1 MTSTASP
8 SKTSALPALGAVVLF
23 SLFPVLSLLSSN
35 VGQVPLLSAARSA
48 AVSVAVSL
56 LALAGARIALR
67 GWAGAALLVIG
78 ALLLFF
84 SYGHVYD
91 LVRQVEVAGVLLGR
105 HRYMLLVWGAAGVL
119 WIWLVLRIGSRAPI
133 ARILALGALLAAV
146 PTGSLIASG
155 VRSALASRSNA
166 AIDGAALPETPEGN
180 LPDIYYIILDGHG
193 RSDVMEELYGVDS
206 QGFLTAL
213 ERLGF
218 FIASESHANYSQ
230 TLQSLAS
237 SLNMTYL
244 DDLAST
250 MGPASTDRAPL
261 QELVQHSEVR
271 RTLEELGYETVAF
284 ETGYPPTELHDAD
297 FFFTPPYAELDL
309 TPTGTGALPI
319 NEFEG
324 LLVRTTAVRP
334 LLDDLSRRQDLA
346 VQLLSF
352 PYQKHRMRVIYT
364 LQAAMEAA
372 HLDGPQFVFA
382 HIISPHPPFVFNRP
396 GEEFVPIGT
405 FTLQDGGCCTQAEY
419 LKGYSGQVPV
429 VDALVLEMV
438 EGILAES
445 DPDPVII
452 LQGDHGPGAYLDPDQ
467 PLRSDMWERLS
478 ILNAYNLPGGSESL
492 LYPSITPVNTFGVV
506 LESVFGLAGERL
518 PDESYFA
525 PGTRPYAFT
534 RVTEQA
540 IGP

>member
-1 MTSTASP
+1 M
-8 SKTSALPALGAVVLF
+8 GAVVLF

-35 VGQVPLLSAARSA
+35 AGQVPALSAVRSA
-48 AVSVAVSL
+48 VAAVAISL
-56 LALAGARIALR
+56 LALGGARIALR
-67 GWAGAALLVIG
+67 GWPRAALVVVG
-78 ALLLFF
+78 AQLLFF

-91 LVRQVEVAGVLLGR
+91 LVRQVEVSGILLGR
-105 HRYMLLVWGAAGVL
+105 HRYLLVVWGAAGL
-119 WIWLVLRIGSRAPI
+119 SWIWLVLRVGSRAPI
-133 ARILALGALLAAV
+133 TWILALGALLAAL
-146 PTGSLIASG
+146 PTASLIVSG
-155 VRSALASRSNA
+155 ARAALAARSFA
-166 AIDGAALPETPEGN
+166 VTDGAAPSAAPEGN
-180 LPDIYYIILDGHG
+180 LPDIYYIILDGYG
-193 RSDVMEELYGVDS
+193 RSDVLEDLYGIDNRS
-206 QGFLTAL
+206 FLAAL
-213 ERLGF
+213 EQYGF
-218 FIASESHANYSQ
+218 YIAGESRSNYSQ

-244 DDLAST
+244 DDLAAA
-250 MGPASTDRAPL
+250 MGPGSTDRAPL

-271 RTLEELGYETVAF
+271 RTLENLGYETVAF
-284 ETGYPPTELHDAD
+284 ETGYPPTELRDAD

-324 LLVRTTAVRP
+324 LLARTTAVRP
-334 LLDDLSRRQDLA
+334 LLDDLARRQDLA

-352 PYQKHRMRVIYT
+352 PYQKHRMRVLYT
-364 LQAAMEAA
+364 LQATVEATR
-372 HLDGPQFVFA
+372 LDGPQFVFA
-382 HIISPHPPFVFNRP
+382 HIISPHPPFVFNLP

-419 LKGYSGQVPV
+419 LKGYSSQVPS

-438 EGILAES
+438 EAILAGS
-445 DPDPVII
+445 DPEPVII

-467 PLRSDMWERLS
+467 PLHSDMRERLG
-478 ILNAYNLPGGSESL
+478 ILNAYYLPGGSESL

-506 LESVFGLAGERL
+506 LESTFGLAGERL

-525 PGTRPYAFT
+525 PGTRPYALT

-540 IGP
+540 IGR